1 MEAIPGYSRTMKDT
15 RRACGHGLTL
25 GCSKT
30 PWTGSRNTDQ
40 FPGIRKQGSE
50 TTPAMGTCSAPSRQ
64 AHPFLRMWHKRLM
77 TLSSGQVTIPV
88 HCCVPNGGLRAAYV
102 YVLLPPPLLPSPSL
116 SHSFFPILTTHFRL
130 YILLVLC
137 SRLFGKPH

>member
-25 GCSKT
+25 GCSQT

-50 TTPAMGTCSAPSRQ
+50 TTPAMGTCSAPFRQ

-102 YVLLPPPLLPSPSL
+102 YVLLPLPLLPSPSL
-116 SHSFFPILTTHFRL
+116 SHSFFPILTTHFLL

-137 SRLFGKPH
+137 SRLFGKPR